1 MLTLCKSG
9 TYRSINRRPMSAELQ
24 DPVAKPAISSLCFL
38 TFGPKHPLPTG
49 IGFCLYCR
57 RFTREAAVVL
67 LSRSYRFVLI
77 KLQQA
82 TCPWSNILAQAKVL
96 DKKHFFHEGQSSS
109 QNESNEQ
116 VDVQGVAF

>member
-1 MLTLCKSG
+1 M
-9 TYRSINRRPMSAELQ
+9 
-24 DPVAKPAISSLCFL
+24 
-38 TFGPKHPLPTG
+38 TFGPKHPLARG
-49 IGFCLYCR
+49 IEFFVYCWR
-57 RFTREAAVVL
+57 LWLEAAVVL

-82 TCPWSNILAQAKVL
+82 ILHCSNILVQAEVL
-96 DKKHFFHEGQSSS
+96 DKKHFFHEGQSGS

>member
-1 MLTLCKSG
+1 M
-9 TYRSINRRPMSAELQ
+9 
-24 DPVAKPAISSLCFL
+24 
-38 TFGPKHPLPTG
+38 
-49 IGFCLYCR
+49 
-57 RFTREAAVVL
+57 VVL

-82 TCPWSNILAQAKVL
+82 ICSFSNILVQAKVL